1 MSKHRTKTERDLV
14 FDENKKFIRAKV
26 RLEVDRLYVRR
37 TNYLIDEMQKDFEI
51 REKRGEL
58 LRLLPEPTPG
68 FLELVEDGK
77 DELLAI
83 ESGK

>member
-1 MSKHRTKTERDLV
+1 MSRHRVKTERDLV

-37 TNYLIDEMQKDFEI
+37 TNYLIDEMQKDFET

-58 LRLLPEPTPG
+58 LRLLPEPTQAFQELVQDG
-68 FLELVEDGK
+68 RSEMLEL
-77 DELLAI
+77 
-83 ESGK
+83 ESGQ